1 MNDILSEI
9 RVRVGAKH
17 LCQSCREAGYR
28 VSLTGVSPDR
38 VIVGAEAAFPAHGL
52 RGKRC
57 DYILFATN
65 PQGDLVAA
73 PMELKSGNVDASGV
87 ADQLQGGATFA
98 ERVAPATSAPVCCPL
113 LFHGRSIHPKE
124 RRDLNRLKIEFCG
137 QRVTIKT
144 ARCNR
149 PRNLAEALRGTAP

>member
-1 MNDILSEI
+1 MNNVLNQI
-9 RVRVGAKH
+9 RVSMDKEH
-17 LCQSCREAGYR
+17 LTQSCREAGCR
-28 VSLTGVSPDR
+28 VSLTGVSSDR
-38 VIVGAEAAFPAHGL
+38 VIVDAESAFPAHGL
-52 RGKRC
+52 KGKRC
-57 DYILFATN
+57 DYVLFVTN

-73 PMELKSGNVDASGV
+73 PMELKSGNVNASGA

-98 ERVAPATSAPVCCPL
+98 ESVLPVTSATVCCPL

-124 RRDLNRLKIEFCG
+124 RKALNRQKIEFFG

-149 PRNLAEALRGTAP
+149 PRNLAEALRSTAI